1 MTMKMQKRSFVILLA
16 LMMSTLMLAQ
26 TETPITKPAEVP
38 QSKTTEAKKTPSPI
52 LKDLDADGVADSQVN
67 SRNANRQSGRARDT
81 FIDANG
87 DGICDTREQG
97 LGFRRGNG
105 SATPQAGKRQQGRQ
119 K

>member
-1 MTMKMQKRSFVILLA
+1 MTMRMQKRSFVTLLA
-16 LMMSTLMLAQ
+16 LMMSTLVLAQ
-26 TETPITKPAEVP
+26 TETPQTKPAEVL
-38 QSKTTEAKKTPSPI
+38 QSKTTETKKTPSPV
-52 LKDLDADGVADSQVN
+52 LKDLDADGVADSQMN
-67 SRNANRQSGRARDT
+67 SRNAARQSGRARDT

-105 SATPQAGKRQQGRQ
+105 SAAPHSGKRQQGRQ

>member
-1 MTMKMQKRSFVILLA
+1 MRMQKRSFMILLA
-16 LMMSTLMLAQ
+16 LMMSTVVLAQ
-26 TETPITKPAEVP
+26 TETPQPKPAEVP
-38 QSKTTEAKKTPSPI
+38 QKTTTETKKAPSPV
-52 LKDLDADGVADSQVN
+52 LKDLDADGVADAQVQ
-67 SRNANRQSGRARDT
+67 SRNGSRQSGRARDT

-105 SATPQAGKRQQGRQ
+105 AAAPQSGKRQQGRQ